1 MLYLPP
7 TSSSSSHKYN
17 TLKQLPI
24 IYSVFILRHHYQ
36 HSSCEVFWIQCTYH
50 MSQTWT
56 GCKNNPF
63 NGVNISCQV
72 PAIPT
77 TYTCTVTHCWHTH
90 SRICSHPN
98 KISTYTQRFTLIHSF
113 NITYAFNSH
122 TIWMRTQMYIYVYMY
137 VTGKHN
143 GPNGDKSHYNNIT
156 INEWDQ
162 RNKKWKSLHNAH

>member
-1 MLYLPP
+1 MHIHPQQCIILNLLPHRLTIIIIIMYSSYYNYMQSAFMSFTFIMKFCACNDLTNWANWLRINENSTCSLSP

-72 PAIPT
+72 PTIPT
-77 TYTCTVTHCWHTH
+77 TYTCRVTHCWQTH
-90 SRICSHPN
+90 SH
-98 KISTYTQRFTLIHSF
+98 
-113 NITYAFNSH
+113 
-122 TIWMRTQMYIYVYMY
+122 
-137 VTGKHN
+137 
-143 GPNGDKSHYNNIT
+143 
-156 INEWDQ
+156 
-162 RNKKWKSLHNAH
+162 